1 MVKLLSIVLLV
12 ILSSVSLGLNFKDFK
27 SSIGSIYNSE
37 LERKFFEEYIRTG
50 KIQDIDTWMI
60 MASGVYDT
68 SKIAYYKQMIDRVYT
83 DISNSLKDRRLSR
96 YDTAKF
102 IFDYLHQ
109 NIFKSYLEQ
118 STDIDQL
125 FDTGYYNC
133 VNSTA
138 IYNLILKKFGFEP
151 RVIQLPDHIFSVFYL
166 DDYRVEVETTAR
178 KGFDVVRNP
187 DAIKE
192 LRERTSYVYVPE
204 GKGKR
209 VEVGDNGLL
218 ASMYANQ
225 VLVYKDVGNY
235 AEILKASIKALILE
249 TNLFLAYT
257 NLRSAYIGLFTDYS
271 KKDNY
276 EKAIELA
283 EESLT
288 IFKGDREILEF
299 LRATYYNYALHLI
312 NTGEYTKSIQ
322 FINYVRKNR
331 PEYYDEL
338 VDLTDYLVLNWGK
351 SEIRKGNYD
360 NIFKVISQGL
370 DLDRKRTYN
379 AGINLLVEV
388 SKIFV
393 SRKEYEKAVNYHKEF
408 IRIFPEGK
416 EAEQNL
422 GYYYNVWGV
431 ELMNEGKLEE
441 SVRVFEEGIKDLPKN
456 SILKQNCSIAYAK
469 LSQISFDR
477 KDFENSMSFIN
488 RALELNYSKQ
498 LDNIRRSI
506 YIGWARHLAFSEE
519 NFKKAREVVQKGL
532 ELYPNEIE
540 LKKIQ
545 DYVSKK

>member
-68 SKIAYYKQMIDRVYT
+68 SKITYYRQMIDRIYT

-192 LRERTSYVYVPE
+192 LREKTSYVYVPE

-351 SEIRKGNYD
+351 SEIRKGNYV

>member
-1 MVKLLSIVLLV
+1 MVRLLSIVLLV
-12 ILSSVSLGLNFKDFK
+12 LLSSVSLGLNFNDFK
-27 SSIGSIYNSE
+27 SSVGSIYNSE
-37 LERKFFEEYIRTG
+37 LERKFFEDYARTG
-50 KIQDIDTWMI
+50 KIQDMDTWMI

-68 SKIAYYKQMIDRVYT
+68 SKIAYYKQMIDRIST
-83 DISNSLKDRRLSR
+83 DISNSLKDRKLSR

-166 DDYRVEVETTAR
+166 DNYRVEVETTAR

-192 LRERTSYVYVPE
+192 LKERTSYVYVPE

-209 VEVGDNGLL
+209 VEVGDDGLL

-271 KKDNY
+271 KKNNY
-276 EKAIELA
+276 EKAIEFA

-288 IFKGDREILEF
+288 IFRNDKEILEF

-312 NTGEYTKSIQ
+312 NTRDYAKSIQ
-322 FINYVRKNR
+322 FINYVKKNR

-338 VDLTDYLVLNWGK
+338 VDLTDYLVLSWGK
-351 SEIRKGNYD
+351 SEIQKGNYD

-393 SRKEYEKAVNYHKEF
+393 GRKEYEKAVNYHKEF

-431 ELMNEGKLEE
+431 ELMNGGKLEE
-441 SVRVFEEGIKDLPKN
+441 SVRVFEEGIKDLPRDN
-456 SILKQNCSIAYAK
+456 VLKQNCSIAYAK
-469 LSQISFDR
+469 LSQISFDK

-498 LDNIRRSI
+498 LDNIRRNI

-532 ELYPNEIE
+532 DLYPNEIE